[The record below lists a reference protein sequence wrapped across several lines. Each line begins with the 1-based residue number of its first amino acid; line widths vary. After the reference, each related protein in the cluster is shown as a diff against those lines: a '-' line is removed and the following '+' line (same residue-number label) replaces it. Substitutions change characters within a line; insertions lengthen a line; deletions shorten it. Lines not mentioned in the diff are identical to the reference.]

1 MENMS
6 IDSLHISDIANKDS
20 MFVTIKVD
28 TLIVKDKG
36 RDFPLDDYSNIEILL
51 LLAFILIW
59 IFSK

>member
-1 MENMS
+1 MT
-6 IDSLHISDIANKDS
+6 IDSLHILDIANKDS

-28 TLIVKDKG
+28 TLVVKDKG
-36 RDFPLDDYSNIEILL
+36 REFPFDDYSNIELLL